1 MEASAVDDLFEL
13 LEKAADGVF
22 VIDGNQRIVFWNAT
36 AQRMLGYAPAEVMG
50 RSCYEIIRGRDDD
63 DKAWCRGNCHVT
75 LQARAGEGVE
85 TFDTCA
91 RSKSG
96 EWRWINVSILTAPEE
111 GEAPSPLVVHLFRDA
126 TQQKQRERFTQQV
139 LGAAQSLQTGPQG
152 VSDQPQEENHHVNL
166 TPRELEVLTLLAQG
180 LSTQTIAQTLSVSSS
195 TTRNHIQNIFQKL
208 GVHSR
213 AAAVAYAFESGL
225 VANL

>member
-36 AQRMLGYAPAEVMG
+36 AERMLGYTPAEVMG

-63 DKAWCRGNCHVT
+63 DKAWCRGNCHVI
-75 LQARAGEGVE
+75 LQARAGDSPE

-91 RSKSG
+91 RTKSG
-96 EWRWINVSILTAPEE
+96 EWRWINVSILAANEN
-111 GEAPSPLVVHLFRDA
+111 GDAPSPLVVHLFRDA
-126 TQQKQRERFTQQV
+126 TQQKQRERFAQQV
-139 LGAAQSLQTGPQG
+139 LGAAQSLQASPLTMG
-152 VSDQPQEENHHVNL
+152 DQPSEENDHANL
-166 TPRELEVLTLLAQG
+166 TPRELEVLALLAQG
-180 LSTQTIAQTLSVSSS
+180 LSTQVIAQSLSVSRS

-225 VANL
+225 VANP